1 MLKEKLL
8 WKKFLFFNA
17 DSSLK
22 AVINCIPSHSR
33 SLSTIQYAGSV
44 KIANVSSLEE
54 FKAGFEKKENEKTS
68 NNQTHNPNM
77 LMEGLLLPLFS
88 KMHSQSPYHLRN
100 K

>member
-8 WKKFLFFNA
+8 SKDFLFFNV

-33 SLSTIQYAGSV
+33 SLSTIQYASSV
-44 KIANVSSLEE
+44 KISNVSSLKE
-54 FKAGFEKKENEKTS
+54 FKAGFEKKENQKTP
-68 NNQTHNPNM
+68 NNQTHNPNIQ
-77 LMEGLLLPLFS
+77 MESLLLPLFS
-88 KMHSQSPYHLRN
+88 KMHSQSPHHLRN